1 MYIIKMEIQK
11 TTGWKILRLLAQKN
25 TAPSIL
31 LLNGR
36 ATLFAVLLVELQK
49 NGICRMVYVLHV
61 TNGPIHQKNKLLVDG
76 IICSTNELL
85 A

>member
-1 MYIIKMEIQK
+1 
-11 TTGWKILRLLAQKN
+11 
-25 TAPSIL
+25 
-31 LLNGR
+31 
-36 ATLFAVLLVELQK
+36 VLLVELQK